1 MYDILFIIILILIFF
16 NKDIYEKF
24 DNDENICHI
33 NNQNQSLCEENL
45 ERIKLIEEKLR
56 LEDLKPSLSKH
67 AELKQ
72 FDDNQGLYRE
82 YNKKLLEIEEK
93 IRSINTKLKH
103 IDDNTDEEKR
113 DLLNKINETDLSNE
127 KVFKKITEI
136 DEINANVE
144 NNKYMA
150 INKLINILILGFISI
165 IGFYLLYDFSV
176 YFFRKLKVKEFMVDN
191 LSINYDDIRDHLKI
205 EKLKKKYKINT

>member
-24 DNDENICHI
+24 NNDENICHI
-33 NNQNQSLCEENL
+33 NNQNYSLCEENL
-45 ERIKLIEEKLR
+45 ERIKLLEEKLK
-56 LEDLKPSLSKH
+56 LEELQSPLSKQ

-93 IRSINTKLKH
+93 IRSINTKLKL
-103 IDDNTDEEKR
+103 IDDNTDEGKKE
-113 DLLNKINETDLSNE
+113 LLEKINDTDLSNE
-127 KVFKKITEI
+127 KVYQKVTEI

-144 NNKYMA
+144 NNKYIA
-150 INKLINILILGFISI
+150 VNKLINIFILGFLSI
-165 IGFYLLYDFSV
+165 IGIYLLYDFSV

-191 LSINYDDIRDHLKI
+191 LSINYDNIRDHLKI